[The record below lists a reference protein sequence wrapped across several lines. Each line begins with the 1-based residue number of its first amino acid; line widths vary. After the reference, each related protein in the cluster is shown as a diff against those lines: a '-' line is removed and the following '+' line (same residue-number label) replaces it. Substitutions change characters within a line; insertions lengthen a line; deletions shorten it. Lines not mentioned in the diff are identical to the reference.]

1 MLGDLERVLQMKMK
15 SKALALAAVISIMTT
30 GFAFAEDG
38 TVWDPDNITGIRHS
52 YMYSDNQQIE
62 LVLKPLVLTD
72 IKLREG
78 ESVESISAGDTSR
91 WQVEVVDV
99 AGTPHVYVKPTTTN
113 IRTNMI
119 ITTNERSYRYVLTT
133 GEHPEYYVD
142 YIYPDTT
149 PDSVKGV
156 KAGWEREEQ
165 RINAIMKAEENARKA
180 LSGYKI
186 KQNHNVYEFEQPQF
200 MFDDGTKTYIK
211 INKEN
216 KNNLPT
222 IYYYDSRIPKDKLQL
237 VNYRIKGDFFE
248 IDRVAQA
255 WKIVYEQ
262 NAYLIV
268 ERPVK
273 AKKSKNK
280 VLNQGNLHQE
290 MAAAYDSKINTPRKI
305 QLSAE
310 RPNFTSAEMQKIN
323 AIDQAVD
330 KAVNAKL
337 EDKEVIVD
345 TSTVAPTTTQSQE
358 VDLQSA
364 LSDIRNQRAQA
375 TL

>member
-345 TSTVAPTTTQSQE
+345 TSTAAPTTTQSQE

>member
-1 MLGDLERVLQMKMK
+1 MLGNLERVLQMKMK

-222 IYYYDSRIPKDKLQL
+222 IYYYDERIPKDKLQL
-237 VNYRIKGDFFE
+237 VNYRIKGEFFE

-255 WKIVYEQ
+255 WKIVYQ
-262 NAYLIV
+262 QDAYLVV

-280 VLNQGNLHQE
+280 VLNQGNLHEE

-310 RPNFTSAEMQKIN
+310 RPNFTSVEMQKIN

-345 TSTVAPTTTQSQE
+345 TSTAAPTTTQSQE

>member
-1 MLGDLERVLQMKMK
+1 MKMK

-119 ITTNERSYRYVLTT
+119 ITTNERSYRYLLTT
-133 GEHPEYYVD
+133 GDHPEYYVD

-149 PDSVKGV
+149 PDSVIGV
-156 KAGWEREEQ
+156 KAAWEREEQ
-165 RINAIMKAEENARKA
+165 RINAIMKAEENARTA
-180 LSGYKI
+180 LTGYKI

-222 IYYYDSRIPKDKLQL
+222 IYYYDERIPKDKLQL
-237 VNYRIKGDFFE
+237 VNYRIKGNYFE

-255 WKIVYEQ
+255 WKIVYQ
-262 NAYLIV
+262 QDAYLVV

-345 TSTVAPTTTQSQE
+345 TSTAAPTNTQSQE

>member
-1 MLGDLERVLQMKMK
+1 VLGDLERVLQMKMK

-345 TSTVAPTTTQSQE
+345 TSTAAPTTTQSQE

>member
-1 MLGDLERVLQMKMK
+1 MK
-15 SKALALAAVISIMTT
+15 KALALTAIISIMTT
-30 GFAFAEDG
+30 GVVFAEDG
-38 TVWDPDNITGIRHS
+38 TIWDPDNITGIRHS

-99 AGTPHVYVKPTTTN
+99 SGTPHVYVKPITTN
-113 IRTNMI
+113 IKTNMI
-119 ITTNERSYRYVLTT
+119 ITTNERSYRYILTT
-133 GEHPEYYVD
+133 GEYPEYYVD

-149 PDSVKGV
+149 PDSVKAV
-156 KAGWEREEQ
+156 KEGWEREEQ
-165 RINAIMKAEENARKA
+165 RIKAIMKAEENARTA
-180 LSGYKI
+180 LTGYTI
-186 KQNHNVYEFEQPQF
+186 KQNKNVYEFEQPQF

-211 INKEN
+211 INQEN

-222 IYYYDSRIPKDKLQL
+222 IYYYDERIPKDKLQL
-237 VNYRIKGDFFE
+237 VNYRIKGNYFE

-262 NAYLIV
+262 NAYLVV

-290 MAAAYDSKINTPRKI
+290 MATAYDSRINKPRKL

-310 RPNFTSAEMQKIN
+310 RPNFTTAEMQKLN

-330 KAVNAKL
+330 KAVNTKL
-337 EDKEVIVD
+337 EDKEIVVD
-345 TSTVAPTTTQSQE
+345 TTTATAAPSNTQSPD

-364 LSDIRNQRAQA
+364 LTDIRNQRAQA
-375 TL
+375 TF

>member
-1 MLGDLERVLQMKMK
+1 MKMK

-119 ITTNERSYRYVLTT
+119 ITTNERSYRYLLTT
-133 GEHPEYYVD
+133 GDHPEYYVD

-165 RINAIMKAEENARKA
+165 RINAIMKAEENAKTA
-180 LSGYKI
+180 LTGYKI

-222 IYYYDSRIPKDKLQL
+222 IYYYDERIPKDKLQL
-237 VNYRIKGDFFE
+237 VNYRIKGNYFE

-262 NAYLIV
+262 DAYLVI

-345 TSTVAPTTTQSQE
+345 TSTAAPTNTQSQE
-358 VDLQSA
+358 VDLQST

>member
-1 MLGDLERVLQMKMK
+1 MLGDLERVTTMKMK

-30 GFAFAEDG
+30 GFAFAEEG

-52 YMYSDNQQIE
+52 YMYNDNQQIE
-62 LVLKPLVLTD
+62 LVLKPLVITD

-113 IRTNMI
+113 IKTNMI
-119 ITTNERSYRYVLTT
+119 ITTNERSYRYLLTT
-133 GEHPEYYVD
+133 GDHPEYYVD

-156 KAGWEREEQ
+156 KAAWEREEQ
-165 RINAIMKAEENARKA
+165 RINAIMKAEENARTA
-180 LSGYKI
+180 LTGYKI
-186 KQNHNVYEFEQPQF
+186 KQNKNVYEYEQPQF

-222 IYYYDSRIPKDKLQL
+222 IYYYDERIPKDKLQL
-237 VNYRIKGDFFE
+237 VNYRIKGNYFE

-255 WKIVYEQ
+255 WKIVYQ
-262 NAYLIV
+262 QDAYLVV

-273 AKKSKNK
+273 AKKSKNR
-280 VLNQGNLHQE
+280 VLNEGNLYQE

-305 QLSAE
+305 KLSEE
-310 RPNFTSAEMQKIN
+310 RPNFTTAEMQKLN

-330 KAVNAKL
+330 KAVSAKL
-337 EDKEVIVD
+337 EDKEVV
-345 TSTVAPTTTQSQE
+345 VETTGSNNTQPHE

-364 LSDIRNQRAQA
+364 LNDIRNQRAQA
-375 TL
+375 TF

>member
-1 MLGDLERVLQMKMK
+1 MKMK

-119 ITTNERSYRYVLTT
+119 ITTNERSYRYLLTT
-133 GEHPEYYVD
+133 GDHPEYYVD

-165 RINAIMKAEENARKA
+165 RINAIMKAEENAKTA
-180 LSGYKI
+180 LTGYKI

-222 IYYYDSRIPKDKLQL
+222 IYYYDEGFL
-237 VNYRIKGDFFE
+237 E
-248 IDRVAQA
+248 IS
-255 WKIVYEQ
+255 Y
-262 NAYLIV
+262 
-268 ERPVK
+268 
-273 AKKSKNK
+273 S
-280 VLNQGNLHQE
+280 
-290 MAAAYDSKINTPRKI
+290 
-305 QLSAE
+305 
-310 RPNFTSAEMQKIN
+310 
-323 AIDQAVD
+323 
-330 KAVNAKL
+330 
-337 EDKEVIVD
+337 
-345 TSTVAPTTTQSQE
+345 
-358 VDLQSA
+358 
-364 LSDIRNQRAQA
+364 
-375 TL
+375 

>member
-1 MLGDLERVLQMKMK
+1 MKMK

-30 GFAFAEDG
+30 GFAFAEEG

-62 LVLKPLVLTD
+62 LVLKPLVITD

-99 AGTPHVYVKPTTTN
+99 AGTPHVYVKPITTN
-113 IRTNMI
+113 IKTNMI
-119 ITTNERSYRYVLTT
+119 ITTNERSYRYLLTT
-133 GEHPEYYVD
+133 GDHPEYYVD

-165 RINAIMKAEENARKA
+165 RINAIMKAEENARTA
-180 LSGYKI
+180 LTGYKI
-186 KQNHNVYEFEQPQF
+186 KQNKNVYEFEQPQF

-222 IYYYDSRIPKDKLQL
+222 IYYYDERIPRDKLQL
-237 VNYRIKGDFFE
+237 VNYRIKGNYFE

-255 WKIVYEQ
+255 WKIVYQ
-262 NAYLIV
+262 QDAYLVV

-305 QLSAE
+305 KLSEE
-310 RPNFTSAEMQKIN
+310 RPNFTTAEMQKLN
-323 AIDQAVD
+323 AIDKAVDQAVS
-330 KAVNAKL
+330 AKL
-337 EDKEVIVD
+337 EDKEVV
-345 TSTVAPTTTQSQE
+345 VETTGSNNTQPHE

-364 LSDIRNQRAQA
+364 LNDIRNQRAQA
-375 TL
+375 TF

>member
-1 MLGDLERVLQMKMK
+1 
-15 SKALALAAVISIMTT
+15 
-30 GFAFAEDG
+30 
-38 TVWDPDNITGIRHS
+38 
-52 YMYSDNQQIE
+52 
-62 LVLKPLVLTD
+62 
-72 IKLREG
+72 
-78 ESVESISAGDTSR
+78 
-91 WQVEVVDV
+91 
-99 AGTPHVYVKPTTTN
+99 
-113 IRTNMI
+113 
-119 ITTNERSYRYVLTT
+119 
-133 GEHPEYYVD
+133 
-142 YIYPDTT
+142 
-149 PDSVKGV
+149 
-156 KAGWEREEQ
+156 
-165 RINAIMKAEENARKA
+165 
-180 LSGYKI
+180 
-186 KQNHNVYEFEQPQF
+186 

-222 IYYYDSRIPKDKLQL
+222 IYYYDERIPKDKLQL
-237 VNYRIKGDFFE
+237 VNYRIKGNYFE

-255 WKIVYEQ
+255 WKIVYQ
-262 NAYLIV
+262 QDAYLVV

-273 AKKSKNK
+273 AKKSKNR
-280 VLNQGNLHQE
+280 VLNEGNLYQE

-345 TSTVAPTTTQSQE
+345 TSTAAPTNTQSQE

>member
-1 MLGDLERVLQMKMK
+1 MKMK

-38 TVWDPDNITGIRHS
+38 TVWDPDNIMGIRHS
-52 YMYSDNQQIE
+52 YMYNDNQQIE
-62 LVLKPLVLTD
+62 LVLKPMVLTD

-78 ESVESISAGDTSR
+78 ETVESISAGDTSR
-91 WQVEVVDV
+91 WIVEVNDV
-99 AGTPHVYVKPTTTN
+99 AGTPHVYVKPTTAN
-113 IRTNMI
+113 IKTNMI
-119 ITTNERSYRYVLTT
+119 ITTNERSYRYLLTT

-142 YIYPDTT
+142 YIYPDSV
-149 PDSVKGV
+149 PDSVKDV
-156 KAGWEREEQ
+156 KAGWELEEQ
-165 RINAIMKAEENARKA
+165 KIKAIQKAEANAQQS

-186 KQNHNVYEFEQPQF
+186 KKNKNVYEFEQPQF
-200 MFDDGTKTYIK
+200 MFDDGIKTYIK

-222 IYYYDSRIPKDKLQL
+222 IYYYDERIPKDKLQL
-237 VNYRIKGDFFE
+237 VNYRIKGDYFE
-248 IDRVAQA
+248 IDRVAQS

-262 NAYLIV
+262 DAYLVI
-268 ERPVK
+268 ERPIK

-280 VLNQGNLHQE
+280 VLNQGNLQE
-290 MAAAYDSKINTPRKI
+290 EMTNVYNNKINVPQKI
-305 QLSAE
+305 QISIE
-310 RPNFTSAEMQKIN
+310 RPNLTTTEQQKL
-323 AIDQAVD
+323 ATIDQAVD

-345 TSTVAPTTTQSQE
+345 NAPTSNTSATSNQQNDT
-358 VDLQSA
+358 DLQSA

>member
-1 MLGDLERVLQMKMK
+1 MK

-30 GFAFAEDG
+30 GFAFAEEG

-62 LVLKPLVLTD
+62 LVLKPLVITD

-99 AGTPHVYVKPTTTN
+99 AGTPHVYVKPITTN
-113 IRTNMI
+113 LRTNMI
-119 ITTNERSYRYVLTT
+119 ITTNERSYRYLLTT

-165 RINAIMKAEENARKA
+165 RINAIMKAEENARTA
-180 LSGYKI
+180 LTGYKI
-186 KQNHNVYEFEQPQF
+186 KQNKNVYEYEQPQF
-200 MFDDGTKTYIK
+200 ML
-211 INKEN
+211 NKET

-222 IYYYDSRIPKDKLQL
+222 IYYFDERIPRDKLQL
-237 VNYRIKGDFFE
+237 VNYRIKGNYFE

-255 WKIVYEQ
+255 WKIVYQ
-262 NAYLIV
+262 QDAYLVV

-305 QLSAE
+305 KLSEE
-310 RPNFTSAEMQKIN
+310 RPNFTTAEMQKLN
-323 AIDQAVD
+323 AIDKAVDQAVS
-330 KAVNAKL
+330 AKL
-337 EDKEVIVD
+337 EDKEVV
-345 TSTVAPTTTQSQE
+345 VETTGSNNTQPHE

-364 LSDIRNQRAQA
+364 LNDIRNQRAQA
-375 TL
+375 TF

>member
-1 MLGDLERVLQMKMK
+1 MCL
-15 SKALALAAVISIMTT
+15 
-30 GFAFAEDG
+30 
-38 TVWDPDNITGIRHS
+38 
-52 YMYSDNQQIE
+52 Y
-62 LVLKPLVLTD
+62 
-72 IKLREG
+72 
-78 ESVESISAGDTSR
+78 
-91 WQVEVVDV
+91 
-99 AGTPHVYVKPTTTN
+99 
-113 IRTNMI
+113 
-119 ITTNERSYRYVLTT
+119 
-133 GEHPEYYVD
+133 
-142 YIYPDTT
+142 
-149 PDSVKGV
+149 
-156 KAGWEREEQ
+156 
-165 RINAIMKAEENARKA
+165 
-180 LSGYKI
+180 LS
-186 KQNHNVYEFEQPQF
+186 
-200 MFDDGTKTYIK
+200 
-211 INKEN
+211 
-216 KNNLPT
+216 

-305 QLSAE
+305 QLSVE

-345 TSTVAPTTTQSQE
+345 TSTTAAPTTTQSQE